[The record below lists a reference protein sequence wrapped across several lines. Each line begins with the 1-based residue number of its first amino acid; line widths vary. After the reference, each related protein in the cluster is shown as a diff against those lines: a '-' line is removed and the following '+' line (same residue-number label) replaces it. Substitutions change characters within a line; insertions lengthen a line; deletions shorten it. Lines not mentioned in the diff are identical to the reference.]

1 MGVLGSVMEIIMR
14 RCALWLVLRLE
25 LNASVTAIYGV
36 TVMNC
41 VSEDA
46 VDPCGLVGILLSES
60 IM

>member
-1 MGVLGSVMEIIMR
+1 MLLI
-14 RCALWLVLRLE
+14 WLFLRLV
-25 LNASVTAIYGV
+25 LNASVTAIYGF

-46 VDPCGLVGILLSES
+46 VDPCGLVGILLSEG